1 MSQLRD
7 QIIAKL
13 DHSFFWLSPD
23 SGAFLYSY
31 NLLANLKP
39 GQLGGHVVDGADEN
53 AVPLESD
60 LVLVL
65 VGVVQA
71 EGLVDRGALVH
82 ELNGTAWVRGDV
94 ADCHETRGKVGAA
107 WRRLDPGD

>member
-1 MSQLRD
+1 MKGECD
-7 QIIAKL
+7 QRELLCGIFDEPIARP
-13 DHSFFWLSPD
+13 DYCQVRSFFFWLGPD
-23 SGAFLYSY
+23 SGAFLYSH
-31 NLLANLKP
+31 NLLANSKP

-65 VGVVQA
+65 VGVVET

-82 ELNGTAWVRGDV
+82 ELN
-94 ADCHETRGKVGAA
+94 
-107 WRRLDPGD
+107 